1 LIYIPAHPT
10 FGSLNLAQ
18 AVLLVCYELYIATAS
33 HPISALPALAT
44 AAELE
49 RLYTR
54 MRAVLRRIGFL
65 HGSNPDRMMGYFRR
79 FFARHGLKSR
89 DVKIFLGVFRQ
100 VEWYIS
106 RHLAEES
113 SRSTNDRGEPSDR
126 RQSTSIHPP
135 AAPPALG

>member
-1 LIYIPAHPT
+1 
-10 FGSLNLAQ
+10 
-18 AVLLVCYELYIATAS
+18 VLLVCYELYVASATQS
-33 HPISALPALAT
+33 PLTSPTLAT
-44 AAELE
+44 VAELE

-100 VEWYIS
+100 IEWYIN
-106 RHLAEES
+106 RHVVE
-113 SRSTNDRGEPSDR
+113 RSAPLNGGGKPSDLGHTAPMSPH
-126 RQSTSIHPP
+126 STPP
-135 AAPPALG
+135 NTD